1 MWCSRK
7 DGWHLS
13 HFSVITS
20 LTKNAHG
27 AIEHPATGAT
37 VRLVH
42 LGDHGERKSVYDSE
56 REEGKPPER
65 NE

>member
-1 MWCSRK
+1 M
-7 DGWHLS
+7 
-13 HFSVITS
+13 
-20 LTKNAHG
+20 TKNAHG

-37 VRLVH
+37 VRWVH